1 MGNATRRHPHRRMK
15 RLILLLALALPAFAI
30 TAQAS
35 ARAQLAAFTQGLNGL
50 DGRFNQQVLDET
62 GHLREE
68 SSGRVALSVP
78 RLLRWEYLAPY
89 PQLIV
94 ADGESVWVY
103 DPDLEQASRRPQGS
117 SVQDSPL
124 IILTDPARLEREY
137 QIEEIEPEDGLDWLT
152 LTPKQNP
159 DEAGFQRAWLG
170 FNASGL
176 VRMDIEDALGQ
187 HTRIA
192 FSQWQRNP
200 AFSADTFRFTPPEG
214 VDVIGED

>member
-1 MGNATRRHPHRRMK
+1 MNRMN
-15 RLILLLALALPAFAI
+15 RMIRMIRMIRYALACSLLLATFI
-30 TAQAS
+30 TQAS
-35 ARAQLAAFTQGLNGL
+35 AREQLAAFTLNLRGL
-50 DGRFNQQVLDET
+50 DGQFSQQVLDET

-103 DPDLEQASRRPQGS
+103 DPDLEQASRREQGDEG
-117 SVQDSPL
+117 QDSPL
-124 IILTDPARLEREY
+124 LILTDPARLEREY
-137 QIEEIEPEDGLDWLT
+137 QIEDAGPEDGLDWLI

-170 FNASGL
+170 FDGNGL

-192 FSQWQRNP
+192 FSQWARNP
-200 AFSADTFRFTPPEG
+200 DFAEGTFHFTPPED
-214 VDVIGED
+214 VDVIGND

>member
-1 MGNATRRHPHRRMK
+1 MNRMI
-15 RLILLLALALPAFAI
+15 RYTLAFSLLLAAF
-30 TAQAS
+30 TTHAS
-35 ARAQLAAFTQGLNGL
+35 AREQLAAFTRNLSGL

-78 RLLRWEYLAPY
+78 RLLRWEYLSPY

-94 ADGESVWVY
+94 ADGTSVWVY
-103 DPDLEQASRRPQGS
+103 DPDLEQASRRAQGDEA
-117 SVQDSPL
+117 QDSPL

-137 QIEEIEPEDGLDWLT
+137 QIEDTGPEDGLDWLT

-170 FNASGL
+170 FDASGL

-192 FSQWQRNP
+192 FSQWRRNP
-200 AFSADTFRFTPPEG
+200 AFAEGTFRFTPPEG
-214 VDVIGED
+214 VDVIGDD

>member
-1 MGNATRRHPHRRMK
+1 LTATSTSRSWTKPATCAK
-15 RLILLLALALPAFAI
+15 NLADG
-30 TAQAS
+30 S
-35 ARAQLAAFTQGLNGL
+35 RSRSRA
-50 DGRFNQQVLDET
+50 
-62 GHLREE
+62 
-68 SSGRVALSVP
+68 
-78 RLLRWEYLAPY
+78 EYLAPY

-103 DPDLEQASRRPQGS
+103 DPDLEQASRRPQGDEA
-117 SVQDSPL
+117 QDSPL
-124 IILTDPARLEREY
+124 IILTDPSRLEREY
-137 QIEEIEPEDGLDWLT
+137 QIEEVEPQDGLDWLL

-170 FNASGL
+170 FDGNAL

-214 VDVIGED
+214 VDVIGND